1 MRTMLKSKIHRA
13 RITSVNLDY
22 EGSIS
27 IDKVLMKAADIL
39 PYEMVHVLDVNNGAR
54 FQTYAI
60 EGEADSGAIMVNGA
74 AARLVSKGDI
84 VIILSYASVE
94 DEQAHLVEPRIVHV
108 DAKND
113 IVRTK
118 EEIGIFSLS
127 SPFKGQNV
135 RIQF

>member
-13 RITSVNLDY
+13 RVTSVNLDY

-27 IDKVLMKAADIL
+27 IDKLLMKAADIL

-60 EGEADSGAIMVNGA
+60 EGEADSGSIMVNGA
-74 AARLVSKGDI
+74 AARMVSKDDI
-84 VIILSYASVE
+84 VIILSYALVE
-94 DEQAHLVEPRIVHV
+94 DEQAHLIEPRLVHV
-108 DAKND
+108 DAKNA
-113 IVRTK
+113 IIRTK

-127 SPFKGQNV
+127 SQFKG
-135 RIQF
+135 